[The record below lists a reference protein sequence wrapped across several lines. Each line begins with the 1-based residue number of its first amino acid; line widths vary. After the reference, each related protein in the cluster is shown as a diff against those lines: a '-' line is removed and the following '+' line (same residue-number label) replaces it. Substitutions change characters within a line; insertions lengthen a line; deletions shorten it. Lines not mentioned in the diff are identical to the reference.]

1 VVRKISSPATSLR
14 QTSAFGIAAALIDP
28 RILGVLHHLH
38 QQPAIA
44 WQPHELAAISSLSR
58 AALAKYFH
66 EVMRTTPI
74 RHLTAWRMRLASKS
88 LRFSGEAIKT
98 LAFELGYKNESTF
111 SVVSKRY

>member
-1 VVRKISSPATSLR
+1 M
-14 QTSAFGIAAALIDP
+14 
-28 RILGVLHHLH
+28 HHLH

-66 EVMRTTPI
+66 EVIRTTPI